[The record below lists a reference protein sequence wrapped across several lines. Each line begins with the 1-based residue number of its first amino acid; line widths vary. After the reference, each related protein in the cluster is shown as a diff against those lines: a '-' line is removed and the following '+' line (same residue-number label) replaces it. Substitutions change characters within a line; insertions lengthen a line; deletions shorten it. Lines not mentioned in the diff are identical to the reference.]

1 MKERMLPYFMLYRNG
16 WFDDDNGGSACHG
29 RYFR

>member
-1 MKERMLPYFMLYRNG
+1 MKERMRHILCCIGNG